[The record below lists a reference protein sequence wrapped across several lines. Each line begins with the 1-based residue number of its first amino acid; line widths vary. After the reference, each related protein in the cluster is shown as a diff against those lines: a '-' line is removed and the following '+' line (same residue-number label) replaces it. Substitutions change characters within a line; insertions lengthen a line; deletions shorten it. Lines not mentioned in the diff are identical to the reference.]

1 MRSFSV
7 KGRETLDRIAHGLD
21 ELKGDP
27 QFQISHGKEPNVTDI
42 VFAGGGAKGVAHLG
56 AIWAF
61 HKLGIKFKRLA
72 GTSAGA
78 ITASIVAAGFDC
90 EQLLDELFN
99 MNFMDLR
106 DGFWDQKLPKLAK
119 IAAISTSYGMFEGEQ
134 LQIWLEKLLSKK
146 NASTFGR
153 LPMKGTGMLAPLDKK
168 DAPRLSIM
176 ASDVSHSC
184 ELLMPR
190 DLVLDRYGNLRPG
203 SFPIAAA
210 VRMSVA
216 VPFFFTPYKLSGS
229 LIVDGAFATN
239 LPLETFDAK
248 DPEEVRWPT
257 IGIKLGSTK
266 PGKNST
272 DDLYHFGLAVF
283 DTMRYG
289 QSRMSFIDYPTR
301 ICRLIEVDTGEVRT
315 LDFGITPEQKER
327 LFLNGARSVLH
338 TLRGDDGRGL
348 RATWNFKKYIKLRKR
363 WSFPPMDEP
372 YI

>member
-1 MRSFSV
+1 MRSFSRS
-7 KGRETLDRIAHGLD
+7 GRETLDRIEQGLE
-21 ELKGDP
+21 ELKHDP
-27 QFQISHGKEPNVTDI
+27 KFRISGSDEQNVMDI

-56 AIWAF
+56 AIWAID
-61 HKLGIKFKRLA
+61 KLGIKFKRLA

-78 ITASIVAAGFDC
+78 ITASIVSAGFDC
-90 EQLLDELFN
+90 DQLLDELFN
-99 MNFMDLR
+99 MDFMKLR
-106 DGFWDQKLPKLAK
+106 DGFWDQKLPRFAK
-119 IAAISTSYGMFEGEQ
+119 IAAISTSYGMYEGEK

-153 LPMKGTGMLAPLDKK
+153 LPMDEVGMLASLEKK
-168 DAPRLSIM
+168 DGPRLSIM

-210 VRMSVA
+210 VRMSVS

-229 LIVDGAFATN
+229 MIVDGAFATN
-239 LPLETFDAK
+239 LPLEAFDVK
-248 DPEEVRWPT
+248 EPEDVRWPT

-266 PGKNST
+266 PGMNST
-272 DDLYHFGLAVF
+272 KDLYHFGLAVF

-301 ICRLIEVDTGEVRT
+301 ICRLIEVDTEEVRT
-315 LDFGITPEQKER
+315 LDFGITEEQKER
-327 LFLNGARSVLH
+327 LFLNGARAVLH
-338 TLRGDDGRGL
+338 TFRGDDGMGL
-348 RATWNFKKYIKLRKR
+348 RTTWNFKKYIKLRKR

>member
-1 MRSFSV
+1 MRSFS
-7 KGRETLDRIAHGLD
+7 KEGRETLERIEHGLD
-21 ELKGDP
+21 ELKNDP
-27 QFQISHGKEPNVTDI
+27 QFQISHGKEPNVMDM

-61 HKLGIKFKRLA
+61 DKLGMKFKRLA

-99 MNFMDLR
+99 MNFMKLR
-106 DGFWDQKLPKLAK
+106 DGFWDQRLPKIAK
-119 IAAISTSYGMFEGEQ
+119 IAAISTSYGMYEGEK

-146 NASTFGR
+146 EASTFGR
-153 LPMKGTGMLAPLDKK
+153 LPMGEVGMLAPLEKK
-168 DAPRLSIM
+168 DGPRLSVM
-176 ASDVSHSC
+176 ASDISHSC

-190 DLVLDRYGNLRPG
+190 DLVLDRYGNLRPD

-210 VRMSVA
+210 VRMSVS

-239 LPLETFDAK
+239 LPLEAFDVK
-248 DPEEVRWPT
+248 DPKDVRWPT

-272 DDLYHFGLAVF
+272 SDLYHFGLAVF

-289 QSRMSFIDYPTR
+289 QSRMSIIDYPTR
-301 ICRLIEVDTGEVRT
+301 ICRLIEVDTGDVRT
-315 LDFGITPEQKER
+315 LDFGITAEQKES

-338 TLRGDDGRGL
+338 TFRGDDGRGL
-348 RATWNFKKYIKLRKR
+348 RTTWNFKKYIKLRKR